1 MQTISRVI
9 VSLVYYNSLVRDTL
23 EYTLPR
29 DKYEVSFYDYKRNGI
44 INEIKVQSPLKVF
57 IDQNQ
62 EKGQA
67 LLKELEKF
75 GKDFYSDESTAIK
88 KTNDGNIRVDHAQ
101 NVKIFEETIPLHE
114 SLNNVIRIHEQFA
127 EQHGQ
132 KEDKIVKLLEADERF
147 YRAVALMTLIT
158 EIKKQFEE
166 FNKVMRDSKGEKTP
180 QSNFIEQDL
189 NKLTS
194 LIGLVR
200 QQATCHDEIY
210 TNALDEIFKYLEM
223 MTGKRDLPKGKNFND
238 VFNEIGIELSVFV
251 EDAEKGWRTN
261 YEPCLQDL
269 VADNKRIQEE
279 AAKNGGKITEDV
291 KPVEQNTVKDEIKK

>member
-9 VSLVYYNSLVRDTL
+9 VSLVYYNSLIRDTL

-44 INEIKVQSPLKVF
+44 VNEIKVQSPLKVF
-57 IDQNQ
+57 IDQNSKPAEGQ
-62 EKGQA
+62 KVEDTKGQL
-67 LLKELEKF
+67 LLKELEKY
-75 GKDFYSDESTAIK
+75 GRDFYSDESTVIK

-101 NVKIFEETIPLHE
+101 NVKIFEQTIPLHE

-127 EQHGQ
+127 EQQGQ

-166 FNKVMRDSKGEKTP
+166 FNKVMRDSQGQKTP
-180 QSNFIEQDL
+180 QSNFVEQDL
-189 NKLTS
+189 NKLVS

-238 VFNEIGIELSVFV
+238 VYNEIGIELSVFV
-251 EDAEKGWRTN
+251 EDAEKGWKAN
-261 YEPCLQDL
+261 YEPCLQEL
-269 VADNKRIQEE
+269 VEDNKKLQAEAQA
-279 AAKNGGKITEDV
+279 AAKK
-291 KPVEQNTVKDEIKK
+291 